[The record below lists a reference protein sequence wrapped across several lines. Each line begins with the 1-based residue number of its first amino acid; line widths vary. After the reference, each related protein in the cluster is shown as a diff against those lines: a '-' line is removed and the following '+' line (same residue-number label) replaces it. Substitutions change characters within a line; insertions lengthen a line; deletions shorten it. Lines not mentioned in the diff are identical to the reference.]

1 MVLRCQFNTCLVK
14 AVFLTMSS
22 MLSWCTKMY
31 KQKFWMCYFGSPSM
45 KRTILWSTGSPIAAL
60 KKFQTMQR
68 KDFEFD
74 GAAKTAEKYLNSRG
88 EVAYKGTKALK
99 GTQCPGCTSFSTS
112 FSTLFQNTCSEEKTL
127 FILEGL
133 PLSLDEK
140 WPTEGICSSLCWL
153 CSTYDSILQW
163 PQDEAS
169 IAQGQSWLIW
179 FWGGFSIKYPNFH
192 PTNPSANCGLK
203 VDTSKP
209 LLEVFAS
216 MELGDTWDDACM
228 RDVVCYLRGSRS
240 LVIPSEWR
248 PLISN
253 QL

>member
-74 GAAKTAEKYLNSRG
+74 AAAKTAEKYLNSRG

-140 WPTEGICSSLCWL
+140 MTNWGYMFLALLALQYVWFHSSMTPRWSKHCPRPIMIDLVL
-153 CSTYDSILQW
+153 GRIFNQVPKFPSHKPISKLW
-163 PQDEAS
+163 PQGRYLQTFA
-169 IAQGQSWLIW
+169 
-179 FWGGFSIKYPNFH
+179 GGLCQHGAGWHLGRCMYER
-192 PTNPSANCGLK
+192 CGVL
-203 VDTSKP
+203 P
-209 LLEVFAS
+209 ARE
-216 MELGDTWDDACM
+216 
-228 RDVVCYLRGSRS
+228 
-240 LVIPSEWR
+240 
-248 PLISN
+248 
-253 QL
+253 